1 MELIVII
8 PAAALIVS
16 VGLILQKTA
25 NMWMAQQE
33 LEEAEHQHS
42 ISGWLLVVAFVA
54 CAVFVL

>member
-16 VGLILQKTA
+16 VGLILQKAA

-33 LEEAEHQHS
+33 IEDAEHQHNV
-42 ISGWLLVVAFVA
+42 SGWLLIVAIIA
-54 CAVFVL
+54 CAVLVL